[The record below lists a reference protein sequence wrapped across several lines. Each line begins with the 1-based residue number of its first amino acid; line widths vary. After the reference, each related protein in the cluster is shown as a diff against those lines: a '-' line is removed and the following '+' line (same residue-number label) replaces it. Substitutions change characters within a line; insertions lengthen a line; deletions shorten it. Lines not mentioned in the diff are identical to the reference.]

1 MVGDVEWS
9 NLTVAGAFVVG
20 VIAGT
25 IATIRVLRYLL
36 SYLRREQDGDD
47 HSSSSS

>member
-1 MVGDVEWS
+1 MLGAVDWT

-20 VIAGT
+20 AVAGT

-36 SYLRREQDGDD
+36 SYLRREQDGPD
-47 HSSSSS
+47 HPSAS

>member
-1 MVGDVEWS
+1 VVGDVDWA

-36 SYLRREQDGDD
+36 SYLRREQDDPRR
-47 HSSSSS
+47 